1 MKLRFVTLA
10 VCCALPVLSA
20 EISKVSA
27 AGAVLYRL
35 SNEYLELDVS
45 PEEGGRIVRMFHKGT
60 GRELTPRLS
69 LSNSPGGTGL
79 LNDRV
84 INLNGGT
91 CREYET
97 GTYQVA
103 LKEKVDADTE
113 PVTIHVVYPVI
124 GFYTTSEPA
133 EDGIVTEEFQYG
145 GTLAV
150 GETDNSTLENRK
162 SQNPI
167 C

>member
-45 PEEGGRIVRMFHKGT
+45 PEEGGRIVRMFHKKT

-69 LSNSPGGTGL
+69 VSNSPGGTGL

-97 GTYQVA
+97 GAYR
-103 LKEKVDADTE
+103 
-113 PVTIHVVYPVI
+113 VV
-124 GFYTTSEPA
+124 S
-133 EDGIVTEEFQYG
+133 
-145 GTLAV
+145 AV
-150 GETDNSTLENRK
+150 
-162 SQNPI
+162 QI
-167 C
+167 